1 MEVLCFLY
9 GIRTVAVAIALA
21 IALVGIIRLI
31 RKRIREILADSVLA
45 GALLR
50 LRRIAPTRVA
60 VAEEGVATSRPRIRA
75 QTRRK
80 RRKTLTRVAVMR
92 VTAVVIAVADKTV
105 VAD

>member
-9 GIRTVAVAIALA
+9 GIRTVAVAIAVA

-45 GALLR
+45 EALLR

-60 VAEEGVATSRPRIRA
+60 VAEEVVATSRPRIRA

-80 RRKTLTRVAVMR
+80 RRKTLTRVAVTR

>member
-9 GIRTVAVAIALA
+9 GIRTVAVAIAVA

-45 GALLR
+45 VVPLRLRLR

-60 VAEEGVATSRPRIRA
+60 VAVEVVATSRPRIRA
-75 QTRRK
+75 
-80 RRKTLTRVAVMR
+80 
-92 VTAVVIAVADKTV
+92 
-105 VAD
+105 